1 MKNMEVFCMI
11 RIAVV
16 DDNEIYA
23 YDLRKDIEKLFCEK
37 DILCEVL
44 SYTDPEKF
52 ITDHYENSFDLIYL
66 DIDMPKIN
74 GIELAAMVRKSKTET
89 YLVFVSSYSNFVFKV
104 FQYDAKRFIRR
115 KKLKE
120 ELPESIDAYCQ
131 DVYYKK
137 ELIEMKFENNITEI
151 MDIRKMA
158 YFYSLRHD
166 IFLLFDMQSKRLA
179 NRIYTMDVLEG
190 IMKPHGFIRI
200 HKTYLV
206 NYRFIHQIHDDT
218 VILNCVLKNA
228 VLPLSARRYSQVKEQ
243 YKLFMRGTDAL

>member
-1 MKNMEVFCMI
+1 MI

-23 YDLRKDIEKLFCEK
+23 DNLRKDIKKLFCEK

-52 ITDHYENSFDLIYL
+52 ITEHSKNSFDLIYL

-74 GIELAAMVRKSKTET
+74 GMELAAMVRENKTET
-89 YLVFVSSYSNFVFKV
+89 YLVFVSSYSNFVFKA
-104 FQYDAKRFIRR
+104 FRYDAKRFIRR
-115 KKLKE
+115 KKLKD

-131 DVYYKK
+131 EVYYKK
-137 ELIEMKFENNITEI
+137 EFIEMKFENNITEI
-151 MDIRKMA
+151 TDIRKMV

-179 NRIYTMDVLEG
+179 NRVYTMEALEE

-218 VILNCVLKNA
+218 VILSHALNNA